1 MWAHLTPALVLF
13 LEVGFPF
20 GLFVPGGD
28 TLLLALGALAGEGRL
43 ALFPLLPLLFLGAFL
58 GHGVGYGIGRRL
70 GPSLRKRFP
79 PELLRKGEGV
89 LARFGPSALLLS
101 PFVPGLRTLVPLLFG
116 ALGFPLLPY
125 LLLSAL
131 GSLLWT
137 QGLVLLAYFLGRE
150 LPSWLLWSALA
161 LLALLPLW
169 ARRPRRQG

>member
-1 MWAHLTPALVLF
+1 MWAYLTPALLLF

-20 GLFVPGGD
+20 GLLVPGGD

-70 GPSLRKRFP
+70 GPPIRKRFP
-79 PELLRKGEGV
+79 PELVERGERF
-89 LARFGPSALLLS
+89 LTRFGPSALLVA
-101 PFVPGLRTLVPLLFG
+101 PFVPGLRTLVPFLFG
-116 ALGFPLLPY
+116 ALGFPLHAY

-137 QGLVLLAYFLGRE
+137 QGLVLFAYLLGQRV
-150 LPSWLLWSALA
+150 PPWLLWPALA
-161 LLALLPLW
+161 LLVLLPLW
-169 ARRPRRQG
+169 ARWRKPQG